1 MSASEAVAG
10 WYSDPSNPGALRWW
24 DGTQWT
30 ADSQPLNSGPPAVA
44 PHESGAPVPTAP
56 MTYGLAPGQYAPP
69 HGQPAYGQGQGQP
82 TYGQGQGQP
91 TYQQGQQGQQG
102 QFPPQGA
109 GYGATGGF
117 RRRGGV
123 LANSRSPFVRRN
135 QASLTGAGFAA
146 IYVVIAATTGFVLIG
161 IVPVMMCMRAFQR
174 KEPLAPLAG
183 LAAVVAVGTFILFL
197 H

>member
-30 ADSQPLNSGPPAVA
+30 AESQPLNTGPPAVA
-44 PHESGAPVPTAP
+44 PHESGVTPPGEP
-56 MTYGLAPGQYAPP
+56 MTYGQAPGQYAPP
-69 HGQPAYGQGQGQP
+69 QGQA
-82 TYGQGQGQP
+82 TY
-91 TYQQGQQGQQG
+91 QQG

-117 RRRGGV
+117 RRRGGF

-183 LAAVVAVGTFILFL
+183 IAAVVAVGTFILFL
-197 H
+197 HH